1 MGVSIRAG
9 DRNREC
15 MRCVMW
21 RYRDVFSENIEGMI
35 HGMDLKG
42 GKRLEANAEWMIQ
55 RIGIAVE
62 FTTSGSASGSGQ

>member
-1 MGVSIRAG
+1 MWSLHSG
-9 DRNREC
+9 DIGMCFRGKYRRNDP
-15 MRCVMW
+15 
-21 RYRDVFSENIEGMI
+21 RD
-35 HGMDLKG
+35 MDFKG